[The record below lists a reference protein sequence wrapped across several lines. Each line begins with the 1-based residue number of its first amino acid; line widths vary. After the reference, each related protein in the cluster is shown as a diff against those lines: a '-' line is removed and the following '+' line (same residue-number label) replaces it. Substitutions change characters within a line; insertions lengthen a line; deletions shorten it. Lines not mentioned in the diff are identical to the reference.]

1 LILSDKN
8 ICLQLAFFLSG
19 KVNNVLVD
27 IIFEV
32 LRNFYLSRNA
42 AVPDAVIG
50 SLEFLKRIHTNSKTN
65 DSLHIVVRKEMR
77 LLLPHLIEKLVIS
90 DARVSAA
97 IQGTVQIVV
106 DDMKHDVPMLR

>member
-1 LILSDKN
+1 M
-8 ICLQLAFFLSG
+8 
-19 KVNNVLVD
+19 NNVLVD

-42 AVPDAVIG
+42 AAADAVVG

-65 DSLHIVVRKEMR
+65 DSLHNVVRKEMS

-90 DARVSAA
+90 DAKVSNV
-97 IQGTVQIVV
+97 IHSTVQAIVQ
-106 DDMKHDVPMLR
+106 DMKHDVPKLR